1 MRELVYPPIL
11 TPGDRVA
18 IVSPSGGL
26 PQIFPAVF
34 EQGLRRL
41 REDFGLIPIEY
52 PTTRV
57 LRSSLADRAHD
68 LHAAFADPEIKA
80 VFCAIGGDDQIKLLR
95 YLDAE
100 LLRAHPKRF
109 YGYSDATNIE
119 LFLWNLGIV
128 SFYGG
133 AIMVQFGMPGGMHG
147 YTVESLRHAIFS
159 PGEIE
164 IHPAPNYGDEDSDW
178 GDPAQLTVPAS
189 MWPNSGWEW
198 VNADRTIEGVT
209 WGGCLEILDYQLR
222 ANRYLPRGE
231 DCDGAVLL
239 METSEELSDATYVY
253 RVLMGMGER
262 GLLQRF
268 AAVLVGRPKAW
279 AIDRR
284 QTPEQKATYVREQ
297 REAIQRALDEYH
309 PGVPAVHNLDFG
321 HTNPQW
327 IVPLGG
333 YVRIEGAS
341 RRIFARY

>member
-1 MRELVYPPIL
+1 MRELVYPPTIS
-11 TPGDRVA
+11 TGDRVA
-18 IVSPSGGL
+18 VVSPSGGL
-26 PQIFPAVF
+26 PELFPAVF

-41 REDFGLIPIEY
+41 SEDFGLIPVEY

-57 LRSSLADRAHD
+57 LHSSPADRARD
-68 LHAAFADPEIKA
+68 LHAAFADPEIRA
-80 VFCAIGGDDQIKLLR
+80 IFCAIGGDDQIKLLR
-95 YLDAE
+95 YLDPE

-109 YGYSDATNIE
+109 FGYSDATNIE

-133 AIMVQFGMPGGMHG
+133 AIMVQFGMAGGMHE
-147 YTVESLRHAIFS
+147 YTVESLRHALFE
-159 PGEIE
+159 PGEVE
-164 IHPAPNYGDEDSDW
+164 IHPAPSYTDEDRDW
-178 GDPAQLTVPAS
+178 GDAAQLALSPN
-189 MWPNSGWEW
+189 MWPNPGWDW

-222 ANRYLPRGE
+222 AGRYLPRDE
-231 DCDGAVLL
+231 DCDGAILL
-239 METSEELSDATYVY
+239 LKTSEELPDSMYVY

-268 AAVLVGRPKAW
+268 AAVLVGRAKAW

-284 QTPEQKATYVREQ
+284 QTPGQKAAYVREQ
-297 REAIQRALDEYH
+297 RAAIQRALDEYS
-309 PGVPAVHNLDFG
+309 PGVPVVYNLDFG
-321 HTNPQW
+321 HSDPQW
-327 IVPLGG
+327 SVPLGG

>member
-1 MRELVYPPIL
+1 MRELVYPPTIS
-11 TPGDRVA
+11 TGDRVA
-18 IVSPSGGL
+18 VVSPSGGL
-26 PQIFPAVF
+26 PELFPAVF

-41 REDFGLIPIEY
+41 SEDFGLIPVEY

-57 LRSSLADRAHD
+57 LHSSPADRARD
-68 LHAAFADPEIKA
+68 LHAAFADPEIRA
-80 VFCAIGGDDQIKLLR
+80 IFCAIGGDDQIKLLR
-95 YLDAE
+95 YLDPE

-109 YGYSDATNIE
+109 FGYSDATNIE

-133 AIMVQFGMPGGMHG
+133 AIMVQFGMAGGMHE
-147 YTVESLRHAIFS
+147 YTVESLRHALFE
-159 PGEIE
+159 PGEVE
-164 IHPAPNYGDEDSDW
+164 IHPAPSYTDEDRDW
-178 GDPAQLTVPAS
+178 GDAAQLALSPN
-189 MWPNSGWEW
+189 MWPNPGWDW

-222 ANRYLPRGE
+222 AGRYLPRDE
-231 DCDGAVLL
+231 DCDGAILL
-239 METSEELSDATYVY
+239 LKTSEELPDSMYVY

-268 AAVLVGRPKAW
+268 AAVLVGRAKAW

-284 QTPEQKATYVREQ
+284 QTPGQKAAYVREQ
-297 REAIQRALDEYH
+297 RAAIQRALDEYF
-309 PGVPAVHNLDFG
+309 PGVPVVYNLDFG
-321 HTNPQW
+321 HSDPQW
-327 IVPLGG
+327 SVPLGG

>member
-1 MRELVYPPIL
+1 MISPPIL

-26 PQIFPAVF
+26 PELFPAVF

-41 REDFGLIPIEY
+41 SEDFGLIPVEY

-57 LRSSLADRAHD
+57 LHSSLADRARD
-68 LHAAFADPEIKA
+68 LHAAFADPEIRA
-80 VFCAIGGDDQIKLLR
+80 LFCAIGGDDQIKLLR
-95 YLDAE
+95 YLDPE

-109 YGYSDATNIE
+109 FGYSDATNIE

-133 AIMVQFGMPGGMHG
+133 AIMVQFGMAGGMHE
-147 YTVESLRHAIFS
+147 YTVESLRHALFD
-159 PGEIE
+159 PGEVE
-164 IHPAPNYGDEDSDW
+164 IHPAPSYTDEDRDW
-178 GDPAQLTVPAS
+178 GDAPQLALSPN
-189 MWPNSGWEW
+189 MWPNPGWEW

-222 ANRYLPRGE
+222 AGRYLPRDA
-231 DCDGAVLL
+231 DCDGAILL
-239 METSEELSDATYVY
+239 LETSEELPDTKYVY

-268 AAVLVGRPKAW
+268 AAVLVGRAKAW
-279 AIDRR
+279 AFDRR
-284 QTPEQKATYVREQ
+284 QTLEQKAAYVHEQ
-297 REAIQRALDEYH
+297 RAAIQRALDEYS
-309 PGVPAVHNLDFG
+309 PSVPVVYNLDFG
-321 HTNPQW
+321 HTDPQW